1 MASDISFADCFPQ
14 TSEDQWKA
22 LVETALKGG
31 AFNRL
36 VAKSADGLEIQPL
49 YPSGNGPRALK
60 AKSGGWNVLA
70 RIDHTD
76 FEAANAQ
83 ALIDLA
89 GGANGLHIIFEGAR
103 AAHGFGLPAPTA
115 ADIVTLF
122 KGIHLQYGIALE
134 LDLSSSTREAATL
147 IAQYIAAQGI
157 APNLVNISF
166 GLNPL
171 GQMAREGGYVRTWPE
186 MAPYFAQSV
195 LDIQKFGF
203 KGPYTLAD
211 GRPVHDAGGSEA
223 QELAFMLATGVSYL
237 RALETGGLALDTAR
251 GLIGFRMASDADAF
265 FSLAKFRAL
274 RRLWA
279 RIETSC
285 GLTPAPIHLHATSA
299 WRMMTRRDP
308 WVNVLRAGNAAFS
321 AGLGGADNISLLP
334 FTQAIGLP
342 DPFARRLTRNIQLIL
357 LEESNL
363 DKVADPAAG
372 AGGFEAITQGLCEKA
387 WELFQNIEAQGGL
400 YAALASGSIQREIH
414 KAKTVRDQNIARR
427 KEPLTGLSE
436 FPNIHEAE
444 VAVLAPIPVEAKPK
458 FSAFPALKP
467 HRLSEAFEALRDA
480 AEAAP
485 LRPKVFLANLGT
497 VADFNARSMFA
508 KNFYEAGG
516 IEALGNDGFATL
528 DEMVAAYRNSGA
540 SLACLCSSD
549 AVYAQQAEAAAKAL
563 RLAGAQLAFAG
574 RPAALEEPL
583 KAAGVV
589 QFIFA
594 GCDLIETLR
603 AAQTLGA
610 AS

>member
-1 MASDISFADCFPQ
+1 MTFEHNFADVFPHV
-14 TSEDQWKA
+14 SELHWRS
-22 LVETALKGG
+22 LVETALKGA
-31 AFNRL
+31 AFDKL
-36 VAKSADGLEIQPL
+36 VSHTADGIVLQPL
-49 YPSGNGPRALK
+49 YPAAPGAHDTK
-60 AKSGGWNVLA
+60 ARLGRWHNLA
-70 RIDHTD
+70 RIDHSD
-76 FEAANAQ
+76 FESANAQ
-83 ALIDLA
+83 ALEDLR
-89 GGANGLHIIFEGAR
+89 GGASGLHIVFQNSLG
-103 AAHGFGLPAPTA
+103 AHGFGLPTPKS
-115 ADIVTLF
+115 ADIATLF
-122 KGIHLQYGIALE
+122 QGIHLEYGIAIE
-134 LDLSSSTREAATL
+134 LDLSAETQIAAQL
-147 IAQYIAAQGI
+147 IADYVHQQGI
-157 APNLVNISF
+157 APNLLNISF

-171 GQMAREGGYVRTWPE
+171 MRAD
-186 MAPYFAQSV
+186 APGTADLAQSV
-195 LDIQKFGF
+195 RNLAHYNL
-203 KGPYTLAD
+203 KGPFAVAD
-211 GRPVHDAGGSEA
+211 GRAVHDAGGSEA
-223 QELAFMLATGVSYL
+223 QELAFVLASALASL
-237 RALETGGLALDTAR
+237 RAFEASGMALSQAR
-251 GLIGFRMASDADAF
+251 ALLSFRMSADADQF
-265 FSLAKFRAL
+265 VSLAKFRAL

-279 RIETSC
+279 HVERSC
-285 GLTPAPIHLHATSA
+285 GLAPEPIRIHATSA

-308 WVNVLRAGNAAFS
+308 WVNVLRAGTAAFA
-321 AGLGGADNISLLP
+321 AGLGGADCISLLP
-334 FTQAIGLP
+334 FTQALGLP

-372 AGGFEAITQGLCEKA
+372 AGGIEALTEALCEKA
-387 WELFQNIEAQGGL
+387 WTLFQSIEAQGGL
-400 YAALASGSIQREIH
+400 DAALDAGTVQADI
-414 KAKTVRDQNIARR
+414 AKVRAARDKNIARR

-436 FPNIHEAE
+436 FPHIHEAD
-444 VAVLAPIPVEAKPK
+444 VAVLAPMPVNAPH
-458 FSAFPALKP
+458 AAGGLAP